1 MSLRYM
7 FLVISLIAVCA
18 VTPAQAGS
26 HFVASYGTDSASCL
40 RTAPCARVAQALS
53 NAQPNDTIVC
63 LDAVAESSLLI
74 MKSIDIDCSGARAV
88 FREGTA
94 AFGSVGGAIC
104 ISIAVS
110 ASDPFRTVR
119 LRGISIIGASSTFR
133 GVPRGIEILS
143 AAVVSLE
150 NVVVSDVAQQGI
162 FDGRTGGQTK
172 LFITDSIIR
181 NNAGPGIVAAAAAP
195 GIVVLDNV
203 RSENNLYGLAVASG
217 NSVVVNRSV
226 LSGNTTAGVIG
237 DTGSQ
242 IVVDNS
248 TISHNGTGV
257 ISNQAVRLS
266 NNDIAFN
273 TTAVSGSSGTF
284 GNNRFSGNGTIGTAP
299 AALGGAS
306 SDLGQQ

>member
-1 MSLRYM
+1 
-7 FLVISLIAVCA
+7 
-18 VTPAQAGS
+18 
-26 HFVASYGTDSASCL
+26 
-40 RTAPCARVAQALS
+40 
-53 NAQPNDTIVC
+53 
-63 LDAVAESSLLI
+63 